1 MEETFNSV
9 EFIGR
14 IGRRLVNEFDDA
26 RQATTPSLVGDAME
40 VPVRNQLENILP
52 SGIAIGSGCVI
63 DSYGHTSRKMDVV
76 LYEREICPVFSI
88 NNTPDTT
95 YYPCEGVI
103 AVGEVK
109 STFSARE
116 LRDSIEKIASV
127 KSLSRYI
134 VTANPSE
141 LDYLPDVEN
150 LVHYRGYGDIEVPS
164 VINATRIDNPEA
176 IEYSR
181 IYGFILTGELRIS
194 GKTLLTRFA
203 EYSASVGDS
212 LCPNLLVALN
222 GGILVPVCADKK
234 EYRFSA
240 ESASDFLLL
249 EKAPPFQS
257 LVQRLYIAYE
267 KGLTS
272 PFESFSRY
280 LFSQRDPATLY
291 NGPTV
296 PKGTNT
302 PSCK

>member
-1 MEETFNSV
+1 MEETFDSV

-63 DSYGHTSRKMDVV
+63 DSYGHTSQQMDVV
-76 LYEREICPVFSI
+76 LYERNICPVFSI
-88 NNTPDTT
+88 NNTPETT

-109 STFSARE
+109 STFSTTE
-116 LRDSIEKIASV
+116 LRDSIQKIASV
-127 KSLSRYI
+127 KTLSRHI
-134 VTANPSE
+134 VAADPSE
-141 LDYLPDVEN
+141 LDYLPDVEKII
-150 LVHYRGYGDIEVPS
+150 HYRGYGDIEVPS
-164 VINATRIDNPEA
+164 VMNATRVDNAEA
-176 IEYSR
+176 NEYSR
-181 IYGFILTGELRIS
+181 IYGFVLTGELRIS

-222 GGILVPVCADKK
+222 GGVLLPACAERKQ
-234 EYRFSA
+234 YRFSA
-240 ESASDFLLL
+240 ESASDFVLLRD
-249 EKAPPFQS
+249 APPFQS
-257 LVQRLYIAYE
+257 LVQNLYLAYQ

-272 PFESFSRY
+272 PFESFNRY
-280 LFSQRDPATLY
+280 LFKQSTPPAFY
-291 NGPTV
+291 SGPTV
-296 PKGTNT
+296 SKITGDY
-302 PSCK
+302 SSD